1 MNKRNKSCEERIQN
15 EWKSRQQDLEKYGT
29 DFEALSFDYV
39 PPNTFDKQ
47 PEGYWRWQFSWGGPG
62 DELRAFVNRD
72 DSIHR
77 LEYWYLDWFDG
88 AKVNVPAE
96 HAAWSKMQDMIL
108 HTAPGM
114 VANG

>member
-1 MNKRNKSCEERIQN
+1 MRDRQKKCKDLVSSKWKDRQKDLKSPE
-15 EWKSRQQDLEKYGT
+15 
-29 DFEALSFDYV
+29 FEGLSFDYV
-39 PPNTFDKQ
+39 EPNEDQK
-47 PEGYWRWQFSWGGPG
+47 EGYWRWQFSWGGPG
-62 DELRAFVNRD
+62 DELRAYVNRD